1 MAANKR
7 IQKSSKPLVD
17 GCDGTDCGDGSCCNN
32 GDYPVCCPDSDW
44 CGATADDC
52 PSTTKKLPKM
62 AANKR
67 IQKTSKPIEGCF
79 GTECDDGRCCN
90 NMDYPLCCPGWSDNC
105 VVSWDG
111 CDDTNKLPKMAA
123 NKRIQKTSKPVE
135 GCFGTECDDGRC
147 CTNKLPKMA
156 ATISTSSP
164 RWLPTRGSRSH
175 PSLWLMDVMEQTVE
189 MAHVAIMVTTLS
201 AVLTVT
207 GVELL
212 LMTALLL
219 PKSSPRWLP

>member
-1 MAANKR
+1 MGTKKLPKMAANKR
-7 IQKSSKPLVD
+7 IPKSSKPLVD

-67 IQKTSKPIEGCF
+67 IQKTSKPVEGCF

-111 CDDTNKLPKMAA
+111 CDDINKLPKMAA
-123 NKRIQKTSKPVE
+123 NKRIQKSSKPLVD
-135 GCFGTECDDGRC
+135 GCDGTDCGNGWCCNDSVFSLCCPMGDDGTQWC
-147 CTNKLPKMA
+147 A
-156 ATISTSSP
+156 
-164 RWLPTRGSRSH
+164 
-175 PSLWLMDVMEQTVE
+175 
-189 MAHVAIMVTTLS
+189 
-201 AVLTVT
+201 
-207 GVELL
+207 
-212 LMTALLL
+212 
-219 PKSSPRWLP
+219 